1 MDQPDEVPRHDL
13 PELPLFPLN
22 VVLLPGMPL
31 PLHIFEERYKTM
43 IRDCLERRAPF
54 GVVLIREGQEVGDP
68 AQPFH
73 VGTSARILRVEH
85 LEEGRMNILT
95 QGERRFTTAEIT
107 QRLPHLV
114 GRVRY
119 LEEEAGEIPAA
130 MLAEAREGYATLLR
144 NLTALT
150 GGWTAQAEVPAD
162 PVRLSY
168 GVAAN
173 LELPL
178 QVRQQAL
185 EVATARERLE
195 LVLPSLKQG
204 VEALRQEVVKRN
216 PYQGPR
222 LN

>member
-1 MDQPDEVPRHDL
+1 MDQPEEVPRQDL

-22 VVLLPGMPL
+22 VVLFPGMPL
-31 PLHIFEERYKTM
+31 PLHIFEERYKAM
-43 IRDCLERRAPF
+43 IRDCLERKGPF
-54 GVVLIREGQEVGDP
+54 GVVMIREGQEVGGP

-95 QGERRFTTAEIT
+95 QGERRFTTVEIT
-107 QRLPHLV
+107 QRLPHLA

-119 LEEEAGEIPAA
+119 LEEEVGDIPAE
-130 MLAEAREGYATLLR
+130 MLAEAREGYATMLR
-144 NLTALT
+144 NLTALA
-150 GGWTAQAEVPAD
+150 GGWTARSEVPAD

-173 LELPL
+173 LDLPH

-185 EVATARERLE
+185 ELATARERLE
-195 LVLPSLKQG
+195 LLLPLLNRG
-204 VEALRQEVVKRN
+204 NDALHQEVVKRN

>member
-31 PLHIFEERYKTM
+31 PLHIFEERYKAM
-43 IRDCLERRAPF
+43 IRDCLERKGPF
-54 GVVLIREGQEVGDP
+54 GVVLIREGREVGDP

-119 LEEEAGEIPAA
+119 LEEEAGDIPAE

-150 GGWTAQAEVPAD
+150 GGWTARAEVPAD

-173 LELPL
+173 LELPRHL
-178 QVRQQAL
+178 RQQVL
-185 EVATARERLE
+185 ELATARERLE
-195 LVLPSLKQG
+195 LLLPSLKQG
-204 VEALRQEVVKRN
+204 IEALRQEVVKRN

>member
-1 MDQPDEVPRHDL
+1 MDQPEEVPSHDF

-22 VVLLPGMPL
+22 VVLFPGMPL
-31 PLHIFEERYKTM
+31 PLHIFEERYKAM
-43 IRDCLERRAPF
+43 IRNCLELKGPF
-54 GVVLIREGQEVGDP
+54 GVVLISEGREVGDP

-73 VGTSARILRVEH
+73 VGTSARIIRVEH

-119 LEEEAGEIPAA
+119 LEEEGGDIPAE

-150 GGWTAQAEVPAD
+150 GGWTARSETPAD

-168 GVAAN
+168 EVAAN
-173 LELPL
+173 LDLPR
-178 QVRQQAL
+178 QVRQQVL
-185 EVATARERLE
+185 ELATARERLE
-195 LVLPSLKQG
+195 FLLPSLKQG
-204 VEALRQEVVKRN
+204 IEALRQEVVKRN

>member
-1 MDQPDEVPRHDL
+1 MDQPEEVPSHDL

-22 VVLLPGMPL
+22 VVLFPGMPL
-31 PLHIFEERYKTM
+31 PLHIFEERYKAM
-43 IRDCLERRAPF
+43 IRDCLERKGLF
-54 GVVLIREGQEVGDP
+54 GVVLISEGREVGDP
-68 AQPFH
+68 AQPFY
-73 VGTSARILRVEH
+73 VGTSARIRRVEH

-114 GRVRY
+114 GRVQY
-119 LEEEAGEIPAA
+119 LEEEAGDIPAKL
-130 MLAEAREGYATLLR
+130 LAEAREGYATLLR

-150 GGWTAQAEVPAD
+150 GGWTARSEAPAD

-168 GVAAN
+168 EVAAN
-173 LELPL
+173 LDLPS
-178 QVRQQAL
+178 QVRQQVL
-185 EVATARERLE
+185 EMATARERLE
-195 LVLPSLKQG
+195 LLLPSLKQG
-204 VEALRQEVVKRN
+204 IEALRQEVVKRN

>member
-1 MDQPDEVPRHDL
+1 MDQPAEVPHRDL

-31 PLHIFEERYKTM
+31 PLHIFEERYKAM
-43 IRDCLERRAPF
+43 IRDCIGRKGPF
-54 GVVLIREGQEVGDP
+54 GVVLIREGREVGDP

-119 LEEEAGEIPAA
+119 LEEEAGDIPAE
-130 MLAEAREGYATLLR
+130 LLDEASEGYATLLR
-144 NLTALT
+144 NLTALS
-150 GGWTAQAEVPAD
+150 GGWTARAEVPAD
-162 PVRLSY
+162 PVRLAY
-168 GVAAN
+168 GMAAN
-173 LELPL
+173 LELPRH
-178 QVRQQAL
+178 VRQQAL
-185 EVATARERLE
+185 ELATARERLE
-195 LVLPSLKQG
+195 LLVPSLKQG
-204 VEALRQEVVKRN
+204 IESLRQELVKRN